1 MALID
6 RRRLAAFA
14 FVVAGAFLPTAA
26 QAADVTI
33 SGSAFYRERMAL
45 PDDATLIVQLV
56 DTTQVPAGVIGEASV
71 HPAGQVP
78 IAFSLAVDAARL
90 TPGKD
95 YGLMAR
101 IEVDGATW
109 FANET
114 PAPVD
119 LEEPA
124 APISV
129 LLVRASEKSPPENS
143 TKAGSIKGTAWRLSS
158 LGGEDAA
165 AGVVSTL
172 TFNDGNNNISGNGG
186 CNSFGGKVSFDGAKL
201 KIADVFSTMMAC
213 EQPKMEQ
220 EAAFLAA
227 LAKTASYTAEG
238 GTLTLLD
245 GSGTAVATLTAAP

>member
-33 SGSAFYRERMAL
+33 SGSVFYRERMAL
-45 PDDATLIVQLV
+45 PDDATLTVQLV
-56 DTTQVPAGVIGEASV
+56 DTTQAPVGVVGEASV

-78 IAFSLAVDAARL
+78 IAFSLSIDAARL
-90 TPGKD
+90 APGKD
-95 YGLMAR
+95 HGLMAR
-101 IEVDGATW
+101 IAVDGVTW

-114 PAPVD
+114 PAPID

-124 APISV
+124 APLSV
-129 LLVRASEKSPPENS
+129 LLVRVAEKSPPENPAE
-143 TKAGSIKGTAWRLSS
+143 AGSIKGTAWRLSS

-165 AGVVSTL
+165 ASVVSTL
-172 TFNDGNNNISGNGG
+172 TFNDDNNISGNGG
-186 CNSFGGKVSFDGAKL
+186 CNSFGGKASFDGVKL
-201 KIADVFSTMMAC
+201 KFSDVFSTMMAC

-227 LAKTASYTAEG
+227 LAKAASYTVEG
-238 GTLTLLD
+238 GTLTLRD
-245 GSGTAVATLTAAP
+245 GSGTAVATLTAEP

>member
-14 FVVAGAFLPTAA
+14 FAIPGAFLPSAA
-26 QAADVTI
+26 HAADITV
-33 SGSAFYRERMAL
+33 SGSVFYRERMAL
-45 PDDATLIVQLV
+45 PDDATLTVQLV
-56 DTTQVPAGVIGEASV
+56 DTTQRPAGMVGEMSV

-78 IAFSLAVDAARL
+78 IAFSLTVDAARL

-95 YGLMAR
+95 HGIVAR
-101 IEVDGATW
+101 IAVDGATW

-114 PAPVD
+114 PAPID
-119 LEEPA
+119 LEEPT
-124 APISV
+124 APLSV
-129 LLVRASEKSPPENS
+129 LLVRVAEKSPPENPAE
-143 TKAGSIKGTAWRLSS
+143 TGSVMGTTWRLSS

-165 AGVVSTL
+165 GGIVSTL
-172 TFNDGNNNISGNGG
+172 TFNDDNKISGNGG
-186 CNSFGGKVSFDGAKL
+186 CNSFGGKASFDGAKL
-201 KIADVFSTMMAC
+201 KFSDVFSTMMAC

-227 LAKTASYTAEG
+227 LAKAASYTVEG